1 MSGTKGTVPFGPLL
15 ALGTKGTVPFV
26 PNDEGEAGLGT
37 DTIRCDV
44 CPRGCALARGALGA
58 CRARANVDGV
68 IRPTGYGRLTAIA
81 IDPVEKKPLARWH
94 AGSTV
99 LSVGGYGC
107 NLRCPWCQNAS
118 ISQVGELDVAW
129 REVSPSMLV
138 ALAEDARSRDSRMVG
153 VAYTYNEPLVCWE
166 YVRDTGK
173 LAREAGLA
181 NVLVSAGC
189 VSERVVQEV
198 APLIDAA
205 NIDLK
210 AFSEKTYRAF
220 GGELSCVQ
228 RTIELLAATPT
239 CHLEVT
245 TLIVPGVNDS
255 VGEIDR
261 LAAWLASV
269 DPAIVL
275 HVTRFHPAWRKRDVG
290 PTPVSQVY
298 DLADAARARLAHV
311 YTGNC

>member
-1 MSGTKGTVPFGPLL
+1 MGS
-15 ALGTKGTVPFV
+15 
-26 PNDEGEAGLGT
+26 EAT
-37 DTIRCDV
+37 RCGV
-44 CPRGCALARGALGA
+44 CPRGCALAPGAQGA
-58 CRARANVDGV
+58 CRARANVDGA
-68 IRPTGYGRLTAIA
+68 IRPTGYGRITSLA
-81 IDPVEKKPLARWH
+81 IDPVEKKPLARWRS
-94 AGSTV
+94 GSTV
-99 LSVGGYGC
+99 LSLGGYGC
-107 NLRCPWCQNAS
+107 NLRCSWCQNAS
-118 ISQVGELDVAW
+118 ISQVGERDVAW
-129 REVSPSMLV
+129 RAVSPSML
-138 ALAEDARSRDSRMVG
+138 ASLAEEAHARDSRMAG

-166 YVRDTGK
+166 YVRDAGG
-173 LAREAGLA
+173 LVHDAGLS

-189 VSERVVQEV
+189 VSERVVEEV

-210 AFSEKTYRAF
+210 AFSERTYRTL
-220 GGELSCVQ
+220 GGDLRCVQ

-255 VGEIDR
+255 EAEINQ
-261 LAAWLASV
+261 LAAWLACV

-290 PTPVSQVY
+290 PTPVSLVY
-298 DLADAARARLAHV
+298 ELADVARGHLTHV